1 MKLLQLIKVEKVNI
15 KQLVT
20 VDVKLTVN
28 NNLYGTS
35 HQGKI
40 YGFFFFW
47 LKITLEFS
55 IALCGT
61 VPA

>member
-35 HQGKI
+35 HQ
-40 YGFFFFW
+40 
-47 LKITLEFS
+47 
-55 IALCGT
+55 
-61 VPA
+61 